1 MVEDSRLLGSTGW
14 RKGNAHT
21 FGLSRLREVKTA
33 AKMKQWR
40 YNFLCRS
47 EQFLLKMEPLVLK
60 KEADVHA
67 TNCDDFISTI
77 NNDNA
82 DVVSVLPDNMIAVHQ
97 RREVVSVVQEQSTNG
112 CKLLM
117 S

>member
-1 MVEDSRLLGSTGW
+1 MEEWKRPHVWTVPSTGSEDSS
-14 RKGNAHT
+14 
-21 FGLSRLREVKTA
+21 ED
-33 AKMKQWR
+33 KQWR

-97 RREVVSVVQEQSTNG
+97 RREVVSVVQEQSTYG